1 PDRAH
6 EPHQPVAA
14 VRAVLPV
21 CASACCLMQLGR
33 ARSVSINLSRSP
45 LGFFSGST
53 GRMSMFSLTVLFVE
67 FRVLRRISGQC
78 A

>member
-1 PDRAH
+1 MR
-6 EPHQPVAA
+6 
-14 VRAVLPV
+14 
-21 CASACCLMQLGR
+21 LGR

-53 GRMSMFSLTVLFVE
+53 CRMSMFSLTVFFIE
-67 FRVLRRISGQC
+67 FRVLRRTSGQC